1 MKPKHKELGAM
12 AAVGE
17 IHGPRG
23 ANGWSGACD
32 TVGNGFPKT
41 SEVNNTPEGSETS
54 EVDNTVEDR
63 LNPGVHPKLWSS
75 RGMEVMEAGGAYNMG
90 CEMAVKRPVYG
101 IQA

>member
-1 MKPKHKELGAM
+1 MLSATRSLMSMNSPARIRWTRLWVIGSDTWDRMKPKPKELGAM

-32 TVGNGFPKT
+32 TVGKGFSKT

-54 EVDNTVEDR
+54 EVDNTVEYR
-63 LNPGVHPKLWSS
+63 LNPGVHPKL
-75 RGMEVMEAGGAYNMG
+75 
-90 CEMAVKRPVYG
+90 
-101 IQA
+101 